1 MVAKSRLARNL
12 VSLSLY
18 RSPTVPSSSSSHSP
32 VNLRANCPAL
42 DSLRTGKLVAM
53 DSNENSSSSSH
64 AWHTDSVPNS
74 STGKL
79 VARSKKSTIG
89 QSLVPHNLTIT
100 PHNVGYMDKV
110 LRMHTTET
118 WSSKGRQNG
127 AGRHQRY
134 LGNIY
139 DCVHKG
145 SGTSRKIF

>member
-1 MVAKSRLARNL
+1 MVANQRLARNL

-42 DSLRTGKLVAM
+42 DSLRTGNLSRWIRMRTVHQVLTRGTQIL
-53 DSNENSSSSSH
+53 SR
-64 AWHTDSVPNS
+64 TQ
-74 STGKL
+74 
-79 VARSKKSTIG
+79 ARRNLLRDRKKSTIG
-89 QSLVPHNLTIT
+89 QSSVPHNLTIT
-100 PHNVGYMDKV
+100 PLNVGYMDKV

-145 SGTSRKIF
+145 SGTSRKRF

>member
-74 STGKL
+74 STEKL
-79 VARSKKSTIG
+79 VARSKKEHHRSKFGPSQFDHNATQCRIYG
-89 QSLVPHNLTIT
+89 QSSSHAYDRNLVVQRKTKWSGST
-100 PHNVGYMDKV
+100 PTLLG
-110 LRMHTTET
+110 E
-118 WSSKGRQNG
+118 
-127 AGRHQRY
+127 Y
-134 LGNIY
+134 L
-139 DCVHKG
+139 
-145 SGTSRKIF
+145 